1 MLSSQTPCST
11 NTNSSKQLLL
21 FVFGE
26 HIPDDWCSATGVS
39 GTPQWALNL
48 SNLTIVS
55 EVNPANADIKLG
67 QRRRQSTNIMP
78 ALDRRYGRLV
88 YYYYLDQRLVSL
100 NYNIKIKGYNHYFVS
115 FFAPLYSFL

>member
-11 NTNSSKQLLL
+11 NTNSSKQLLV
-21 FVFGE
+21 FVLRK
-26 HIPDDWCSATGVS
+26 HISDDWCSATGVS

-67 QRRRQSTNIMP
+67 QRRKQWTMQHHASTRST
-78 ALDRRYGRLV
+78 LW
-88 YYYYLDQRLVSL
+88 
-100 NYNIKIKGYNHYFVS
+100 
-115 FFAPLYSFL
+115 